1 MYSIVITAGGTSE
14 RIDNVRKIT
23 NSSTGKLGTVIAT
36 RMIENKGDKIDKIY
50 YVCSKSSLR
59 PINEKV
65 EVIEIVDTNDLK
77 DTVNKLLTEKHIDCF
92 VHSMAVADYTVDFV
106 TTAEDLASS
115 IEESRDNILESICN
129 PILRLTDDKISSYYD
144 NLIIKL
150 KRTPKIISMIKRLS
164 PSTNLVGFKLL
175 DTVSEEQ
182 LITVGLELKEKN
194 KCDLVVA
201 NDLNTIRQGNHKA
214 VIIRGK
220 DDYIVAAGKED
231 IADKIIKEIM

>member
-14 RIDNVRKIT
+14 KIDNVRKIT
-23 NSSTGKLGTVIAT
+23 NSSTGKLGTVIAN
-36 RMIENKGDKIDKIY
+36 RMIENKGDRIDKIY
-50 YVCSKSSLR
+50 FVCSKSSLR

-77 DTVNKLLTEKHIDCF
+77 NTVKKLLTEKQIDCF
-92 VHSMAVADYTVDFV
+92 IHSMAVADYTVDFV
-106 TTAEDLASS
+106 TTAEELARS
-115 IEESRDNILESICN
+115 IDNSDRTALSTICN
-129 PILRLTDDKISSYYD
+129 PESKLVDDKISSSYE

-150 KRTPKIISMIKRLS
+150 KKTPKIISMIKDIS
-164 PSTNLVGFKLL
+164 PRTKLVGFKLL

-182 LITVGLELKEKN
+182 LIAVGLELKDKN
-194 KCDLVVA
+194 KCDMVVA
-201 NDLNTIRQGNHKA
+201 NDLNNIRQGNHKA

-220 DDYIVAAGKED
+220 GDYIMAAGKED